1 MLLKVCGI
9 LYFYQMKLFFE
20 NITENIRVPVDFP
33 LDAVLEQALDIFE
46 QLPEDD
52 GSSFGI
58 VNDTNMVIQFSKFNK
73 FIWLVEIPDIS
84 KNGIYQSHCN
94 RNQCIRLIEDIFS
107 GADPFTLSEFKFESY
122 L

>member
-1 MLLKVCGI
+1 
-9 LYFYQMKLFFE
+9 MKLFFE
-20 NITENIRVPVDFP
+20 NITDNMKIPMDFP
-33 LDAVLEQALDIFE
+33 LDAVLEQAMDIFE

-58 VNDTNMVIQFSKFNK
+58 VNDKNIVIQFSKYNK
-73 FIWLVEIPDIS
+73 FLWLVEIPDMS
-84 KNGIYQSHCN
+84 RNGIHQSFCN
-94 RNQCIRLIEDIFS
+94 RHQCIRLIEDIFS

>member
-1 MLLKVCGI
+1 MKV
-9 LYFYQMKLFFE
+9 FFE
-20 NITENIRVPVDFP
+20 NISEYMKVSIDFP

-52 GSSFGI
+52 GSSFGV
-58 VNDTNMVIQFSKFNK
+58 VNENNMVIQFSKFNK
-73 FIWLVEIPDIS
+73 FLWLIEIPDIS
-84 KNGIYQSHCN
+84 RNGIHQTHCN